1 MGRCGKIEYGATFVV
16 QGVIRKQNTDVDSYV
31 SFVANNSFVLHA
43 EVMKLMTLERAADV
57 EVVATTVAA
66 LRSGTLSITSDNS
79 VVSLPSDVARLVLSV
94 IDSWA
99 AGNTVTV
106 VAHSDL
112 LTTQQVAD
120 VMQVSRPFV
129 TRLVDRGD
137 LACVRVGKH
146 RRVSAASVIEFLEQ
160 TRQAG
165 VTAIA
170 DEARQNVADNLY

>member
-1 MGRCGKIEYGATFVV
+1 M
-16 QGVIRKQNTDVDSYV
+16 
-31 SFVANNSFVLHA
+31 HA
-43 EVMKLMTLERAADV
+43 EVMKLMTLERIADV
-57 EVVATTVAA
+57 DIAATTVAA
-66 LRSGTLSITSDNS
+66 LRSGTLCITSDNS
-79 VVSLPSDVARLVLSV
+79 IISVPSDVAKLIVSV
-94 IDSWA
+94 IDTWA
-99 AGNTVTV
+99 AGSTVTV

-146 RRVSAASVIEFLEQ
+146 RRVSAVSVIEYLEQ

>member
-1 MGRCGKIEYGATFVV
+1 M
-16 QGVIRKQNTDVDSYV
+16 
-31 SFVANNSFVLHA
+31 HA
-43 EVMKLMTLERAADV
+43 EVMKLMTLERIADSDV
-57 EVVATTVAA
+57 AATTVAA
-66 LRSGTLSITSDNS
+66 LRSGTLCIKSDNS
-79 VVSLPSDVARLVLSV
+79 VISVPSNVAKLIVSV
-94 IDSWA
+94 IDAWA
-99 AGNTVTV
+99 AGSTVTV

-120 VMQVSRPFV
+120 LMQVSRPFV

-146 RRVSAASVIEFLEQ
+146 RRVSAASVIEYLEQ

-170 DEARQNVADNLY
+170 DEARQNMADNLY

>member
-1 MGRCGKIEYGATFVV
+1 M
-16 QGVIRKQNTDVDSYV
+16 
-31 SFVANNSFVLHA
+31 HA
-43 EVMKLMTLERAADV
+43 EVMKLMTLERSADSDV
-57 EVVATTVAA
+57 AATTVAA
-66 LRSGTLSITSDNS
+66 LRSGTLCITSDNS
-79 VVSLPSDVARLVLSV
+79 VVSVPSDVAKLIVSV
-94 IDSWA
+94 IDTWA
-99 AGNTVTV
+99 AGSTVTV

-120 VMQVSRPFV
+120 LMQVSRPFV

-146 RRVSAASVIEFLEQ
+146 RRVSAASVIEYLEQ

-165 VTAIA
+165 AAAIA